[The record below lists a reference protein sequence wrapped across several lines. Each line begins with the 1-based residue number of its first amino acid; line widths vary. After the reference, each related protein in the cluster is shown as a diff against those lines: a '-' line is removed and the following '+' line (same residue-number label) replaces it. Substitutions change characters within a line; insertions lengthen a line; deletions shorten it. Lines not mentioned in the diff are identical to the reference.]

1 MSKKQVCT
9 SLSVSNENDNGEIDH
24 INKKYIYRP
33 RRRHRDKK
41 ENIACLGEAMS
52 LCNKQHLK
60 ETRNSSKIRPLD
72 FEKKR

>member
-33 RRRHRDKK
+33 RRRHRDK
-41 ENIACLGEAMS
+41 
-52 LCNKQHLK
+52 
-60 ETRNSSKIRPLD
+60 
-72 FEKKR
+72 